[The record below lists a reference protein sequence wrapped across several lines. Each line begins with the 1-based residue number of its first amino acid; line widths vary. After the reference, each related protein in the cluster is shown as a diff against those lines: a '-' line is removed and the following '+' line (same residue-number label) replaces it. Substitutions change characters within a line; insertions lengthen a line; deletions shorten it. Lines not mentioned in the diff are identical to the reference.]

1 MKLNPTTL
9 SCILALSSV
18 SLCEAAVN
26 YLDLSG
32 LDSST
37 RTTPVNGRLYFNPFS
52 TDVQT
57 TLGLDSA
64 GYTLS
69 FGNMANFD
77 EGVMRSSQA
86 WFGGNGQW
94 TGPNSVS
101 PYTVGAGTEIGAGTS
116 FTEYGEDA
124 YSGVSEDSMGSKT
137 TQAGLAY
144 GGSGYFGFKINE
156 GGSTYYGW
164 VNVTLNADSTMT
176 YNRIALNETAG
187 ESVFAGAVP
196 EPTGLSLAGIG
207 LAAVVFRRCRR
218 ASAKVG

>member
-1 MKLNPTTL
+1 M
-9 SCILALSSV
+9 
-18 SLCEAAVN
+18 SLCDAAVN
-26 YLDLSG
+26 YLDLTG

-52 TDVQT
+52 TEVQT
-57 TLGLDSA
+57 TVGLDSF

-69 FGNMANFD
+69 FGNMTNSD
-77 EGVMRSSQA
+77 EDGERRTSQA
-86 WFGGNGQW
+86 WFGDSGQW

-101 PYTVGAGTEIGAGTS
+101 PYTVGEGTEIGAGTS

-144 GGSGYFGFKINE
+144 GSSGYFGFKIIESGN
-156 GGSTYYGW
+156 TYYGW
-164 VNVTLNADSTMT
+164 VNVTLNLDSTIT

-187 ESVFAGAVP
+187 GSLFAGAVP

-207 LAAVVFRRCRR
+207 LAAVVFRRSRR
-218 ASAKVG
+218 SSASAA